1 MARKTK
7 NYKGTNWS
15 LLAWSSFALF
25 LVIHL
30 IFNDLGL
37 IKMYELKSKK
47 NQLHAEIQNIKSKI
61 KDKNQEIKSL
71 ETDLAF
77 IERIAREK
85 YKMVKKGEKVYRVR
99 DERTI
104 K

>member
-1 MARKTK
+1 MPLKAK

-15 LLAWSSFALF
+15 LLSWASLIFF
-25 LVIHL
+25 IVIHL
-30 IFNDLGL
+30 VFNDLGL
-37 IKMYELKSKK
+37 IRMFELKSKK

-61 KDKNQEIKSL
+61 DDKNQEIRSL
-71 ETDLAF
+71 ESDLDY
-77 IERIAREK
+77 IEKIAREK